1 MSNKPPPPPPLH
13 LVNQRLLNRSFAP
26 SSTFL
31 HRHRHHHY
39 HFSVAPTPSAT
50 DSSLPFSLSSRCNAV
65 SGPSADEDAKTV
77 GRSRISADD
86 SLKTSSKVLT
96 SEMEAPGSCEGLRW
110 ALAGKGVLVK
120 ENVFRNLKPFE
131 LKQRGATIAECNV
144 KVRVISDSPSA
155 ILPLSSFLWKAPT
168 RAISH
173 DSCPVT
179 VYVASSISPSAGEA
193 LGLQGKGHNGFI
205 TADTD
210 LSSLI
215 LCGKAFADANGT
227 KDALAILSGPIIAS
241 RGGLPVSAR

>member
-1 MSNKPPPPPPLH
+1 MAEKY
-13 LVNQRLLNRSFAP
+13 LVSTHI
-26 SSTFL
+26 SSISDVFV
-31 HRHRHHHY
+31 HDG
-39 HFSVAPTPSAT
+39 AIG
-50 DSSLPFSLSSRCNAV
+50 SSP
-65 SGPSADEDAKTV
+65 
-77 GRSRISADD
+77 
-86 SLKTSSKVLT
+86 
-96 SEMEAPGSCEGLRW
+96 
-110 ALAGKGVLVK
+110 
-120 ENVFRNLKPFE
+120 
-131 LKQRGATIAECNV
+131 ECNV

-168 RAISH
+168 RAVSH

-205 TADTD
+205 TADAD

-241 RGGLPVSAR
+241 RGGLPLSAR